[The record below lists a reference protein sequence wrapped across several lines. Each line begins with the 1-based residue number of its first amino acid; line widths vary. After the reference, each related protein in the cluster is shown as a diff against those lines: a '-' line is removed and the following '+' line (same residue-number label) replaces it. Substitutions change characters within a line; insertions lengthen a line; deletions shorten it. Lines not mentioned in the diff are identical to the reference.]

1 MLIGSFIHRK
11 ERISNI
17 ETQLLF
23 GRYEI
28 LSVLGTGATGTVY
41 LARHLK
47 LKTFRAVK
55 CLSKTCS
62 MPSSIFSEATLLE
75 NLKHPGIPIIYDV
88 EEDDAYIYIIE
99 EYVQGESLEDILLQQ
114 ESVSQEY
121 MIEIG
126 VKICEILI
134 FLHNQAPIP
143 ILYQDLKPSH
153 IIVCGNQVKIID
165 FGIASYITSQGK
177 NYHNYGTYGFAAPE
191 QSTSAQMAVTSDIYS
206 LGMIF
211 RFYAKRNGRQCSE
224 RFRYIIRK
232 STKKNPKKRYASA
245 EALRKAL
252 LEVRKA
258 DDLPISILLQNISI
272 VGANPGAGS
281 THIAV
286 AVTSFLNKRGIR
298 CIYTEPEEEG
308 VLEAVARDRRSNV
321 CPGGEV
327 RRGSFCGREVPK
339 QQENIHRS
347 ETCDEERCE
356 LQDAKVLTV
365 CDYGC
370 NRKQAIL
377 EEADITILA
386 VNLSVWRREAALK
399 ACEEFKCVPNLV
411 IVCNLSTRSEAKW
424 FAAKTGRRVYCY
436 PVDTDPFGESREK
449 RALFTRMLEE
459 KGER

>member
-17 ETQLLF
+17 ETHILF

-28 LSVLGTGATGTVY
+28 ISVLGTGTTGTVY

-62 MPSSIFSEATLLE
+62 MPSSIFSEAVLLE
-75 NLKHPGIPIIYDV
+75 NLRHPGIPIIYDV

-99 EYVQGESLEDILLQQ
+99 EYVKGESLEDILLQQ
-114 ESVSQEY
+114 ESLSQEY

-126 VKICEILI
+126 VQICEILI

-177 NYHNYGTYGFAAPE
+177 NYHNYGTHDFAAPE
-191 QSTSAQMAVTSDIYS
+191 QRTSAQMAAASDIYS

-211 RFYAKRNGRQCSE
+211 QFYEKRNGRQCSE

-245 EALRKAL
+245 EALRQAL
-252 LEVRKA
+252 LEVRKT
-258 DDLPISILLQNISI
+258 DDIPIGILLQSISI

-298 CIYTEPEEEG
+298 CIYTEPEEGG
-308 VLEAVARDRRSNV
+308 VLEAVAKDRRSQV

-327 RRGSFCGREVPK
+327 RRGSFCGREMLK
-339 QQENIHRS
+339 R
-347 ETCDEERCE
+347 
-356 LQDAKVLTV
+356 QDAKVLTV

-370 NRKQAIL
+370 NRKKAML

-386 VNLSVWRREAALK
+386 VNLSVWRREAAWK

-411 IVCNLSTRSEAKW
+411 IVCNLSTRSEARW
-424 FAAKTGRRVYCY
+424 FAAKTRRNVYCY

-449 RALFTRMLEE
+449 RALFIRMLKE